1 MNTDECEIFLVG
13 ILTPA
18 KGKSIWSL
26 SAFIRVHLRLI
37 LPRFRSVSHHL

>member
-1 MNTDECEIFLVG
+1 MKARFPLAG

-18 KGKSIWSL
+18 KGESIWPL

-37 LPRFRSVSHHL
+37 LPRFRSVSHHS